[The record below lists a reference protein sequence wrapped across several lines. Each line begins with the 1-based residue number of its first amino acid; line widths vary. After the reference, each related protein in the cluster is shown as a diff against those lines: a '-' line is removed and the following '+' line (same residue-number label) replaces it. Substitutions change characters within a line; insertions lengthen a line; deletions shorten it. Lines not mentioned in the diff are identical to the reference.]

1 MQDFALTSNP
11 GEQLGIA
18 LLVMMIVF
26 IVHSMKG
33 QKAKSVLI
41 RDLRNG
47 EITPADYEMSVSK
60 IDSGLCRRALVYATV
75 ATVATIMTLFGNGII
90 FLF

>member
-1 MQDFALTSNP
+1 MQDFALISNP
-11 GEQLGIA
+11 GAQLGIA

-26 IVHSMKG
+26 LVHSMKR

-47 EITPADYEMSVSK
+47 EITPVDYQMSVSK
-60 IDSGLCRRALVYATV
+60 IDSGLWRRTLVYATV
-75 ATVATIMTLFGNGII
+75 TTVVTILTLFGDGLI
-90 FLF
+90 FFS